1 MSERGLTV
9 LICTHDRVELLGKTL
24 ASLNAA
30 ERPAGWRVEILVI
43 ANACS
48 DATHAF
54 LDDYRRAP
62 GGRLPLR
69 WVAEPTPGKSHAL
82 NLAISL
88 IESDLVAFVDDDHRV
103 DSTYLKSACQAADS
117 YPEADLFCGRILP
130 DWDGNEPTWVHDRG
144 PYRIYPLPVPR
155 FDLGDEAREI
165 NADIAIPGGGNL
177 FLRGPWLKR
186 VGPFSVELGPVGHNL
201 GGAEDIE
208 WVLRALDL
216 GARLQ
221 YVPEVLQHHYVDN
234 ERLQLRYLLAKAF
247 ERSASTVRVH
257 HGDGGGIPLYMY
269 RKLFGYF
276 YSALT
281 AWSTARR
288 RFFLVRLAASLG
300 EVKGHRQARRDRT
313 KCKT

>member
-1 MSERGLTV
+1 MLLTV
-9 LICTHDRVELLGKTL
+9 LICTHDRVALLGKTL
-24 ASLNAA
+24 ASLNVA

-48 DATHAF
+48 DTTHAF
-54 LDDYRRAP
+54 LDESLRAP
-62 GGRLPLR
+62 NGRLPLR
-69 WVAEPTPGKSHAL
+69 WHAEPAPGKSHAL
-82 NLAISL
+82 NLAIAL

-103 DSTYLKSACQAADS
+103 DTAYLKAVCQAADT

-130 DWDGNEPTWVHDRG
+130 DWDGTEPAWVHDSG

-155 FDLGDEAREI
+155 FDLGEAPQALNR
-165 NADIAIPGGGNL
+165 DIAVPGGGNL
-177 FLRGPWLKR
+177 FLRGSWLKR

-216 GARLQ
+216 GARLR
-221 YVPEVLQHHYVDN
+221 YVPEVVQHHYVDN

-247 ERSASTVRVH
+247 ERSASTVRVNSAH
-257 HGDGGGIPLYMY
+257 DGGIPLYMY

-276 YSALT
+276 FSALT
-281 AWSTARR
+281 AWSNARR
-288 RFFLVRLAASLG
+288 RFFQVRLAASLG
-300 EVKGHRQARRDRT
+300 EIKGYRQAHRDRL
-313 KCKT
+313 KRKT

>member
-1 MSERGLTV
+1 MSEPSLCV
-9 LICTHDRVELLGKTL
+9 VICTHDRVELLGKTL
-24 ASLNAA
+24 VSLNAA

-43 ANACS
+43 ANACG

-54 LDDYRRAP
+54 LDDYARAP
-62 GGRLPLR
+62 EGRLPLR
-69 WVAEPTPGKSHAL
+69 WHAEPRPGKSHAL
-82 NLAISL
+82 NLAMSL

-103 DSTYLKSACQAADS
+103 DAAYLKEVCQAADT

-130 DWDGNEPTWVHDRG
+130 DWNGTEPAWVHDRG

-155 FDLGDEAREI
+155 FDLGDVPQALDR
-165 NADIAIPGGGNL
+165 DIAIPGGGNL
-177 FLRGPWLKR
+177 FLRGSWLKR

-216 GARLQ
+216 GARLR
-221 YVPEVLQHHYVDN
+221 YVPEVVQHHYVDN

-257 HGDGGGIPLYMY
+257 HGESGGIPLYMY
-269 RKLFGYF
+269 RKLFGYGF
-276 YSALT
+276 SALT
-281 AWSTARR
+281 AWSHDRR

-300 EVKGHRQARRDRT
+300 EIKGYRQAHRDRLKRAT
-313 KCKT
+313 